1 MVIGAVVITA
11 IVTADDWLARFRRHG
26 AVQEGHFQLTSG
38 LHAATYV
45 QCAQILQYPDEAA
58 VLGTALAGLVRDAAP
73 HVVVSPALGGIIVAH
88 EVARALGVRAIF
100 AERSDGRLTL
110 RRGFAIRP
118 GERVLIVEDVVTTA
132 GTIAEVAVLA
142 RDAGGL
148 IAGAAALIDRSGG
161 RTAATIPLRALVT
174 LDLPAFPP
182 SECPLCRAG
191 APLVKPGSRP
201 SPQPTSKPEH

>member
-1 MVIGAVVITA
+1 MVGGA
-11 IVTADDWLARFRRHG
+11 IVTADNWLARFRRYG
-26 AVQEGHFQLTSG
+26 AIQEGHFQLTSG
-38 LHAATYV
+38 LHAVTYI
-45 QCAQILQYPDEAA
+45 QCAQILQHPDEAA
-58 VLGTALAGLVRDAAP
+58 ALGAALAGLVRDARP
-73 HVVVSPALGGIIVAH
+73 EVIIGPALGGIILAH

-110 RRGFAIRP
+110 RRGFAIAP

-132 GTIAEVAVLA
+132 GTVAEVAALA
-142 RDAGGL
+142 REAGGL

-174 LDLPAFPP
+174 LDLPAFP
-182 SECPLCRAG
+182 SGECPLCRAG

-201 SPQPTSKPEH
+201 SPPSLPSRPKPEH